1 MSEKEIRG
9 ILQELCDDLDR
20 RFRGKIRKVV
30 LPAAL
35 GAGMALGGCGD
46 SLTDVVPLYA
56 APGDD
61 MSMTELGPQ
70 PDYMAP
76 DPDLSIPADM
86 GVDFQPIGEMG
97 ILYAGP
103 SPDLGVDSGPQ
114 PEYMAPD
121 DMGAMPPY
129 MAPDPDVGPPQPDYM
144 APDGDGGFAPPSKDA

>member
-35 GAGMALGGCGD
+35 GAGMALGAACGEGI
-46 SLTDVVPLYA
+46 TDVVPLYA
-56 APGDD
+56 APAGDIGLV
-61 MSMTELGPQ
+61 EAGPQ
-70 PDYMAP
+70 PAYMGP
-76 DPDLSIPADM
+76 DPQDL
-86 GVDFQPIGEMG
+86 GVDIQPIDEMG

-103 SPDLGVDSGPQ
+103 SPDMGIDNGPQ

-121 DMGAMPPY
+121 DLGPVPPY
-129 MAPDPDVGPPQPDYM
+129 MAPNPDLGPPQPDYM
-144 APDGDGGFAPPSKDA
+144 APDKDAQA